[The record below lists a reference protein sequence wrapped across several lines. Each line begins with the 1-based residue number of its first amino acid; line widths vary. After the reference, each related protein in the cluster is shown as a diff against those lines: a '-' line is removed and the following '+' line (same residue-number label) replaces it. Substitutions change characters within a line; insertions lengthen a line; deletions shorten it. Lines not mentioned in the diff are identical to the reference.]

1 MIDKVERSVSVG
13 DGIIDVKNSII
24 RIIRVLAKYYWS
36 ARRAIASYSDDT
48 QTSTL
53 YPKTNR
59 VHISGR
65 DRQVS
70 VPSTLFALFL
80 QKFLMFWDFLSVYSC
95 FHLRF
100 FIGEFASSLLLF
112 EERCS
117 FENWYSGKGQI
128 LLDVEIVEK
137 CSNKLGKE
145 SNLTHCT
152 VGRGGGPIARH

>member
-1 MIDKVERSVSVG
+1 MIDKVELSVSVG

-36 ARRAIASYSDDT
+36 ARRVLASYSDDI

-70 VPSTLFALFL
+70 VPSTQLVILTLFL
-80 QKFLMFWDFLSVYSC
+80 QTFLMFWDFFVCLFLLSSAIFY
-95 FHLRF
+95 LRICKLVVAF
-100 FIGEFASSLLLF
+100 RRKMFI
-112 EERCS
+112 
-117 FENWYSGKGQI
+117 
-128 LLDVEIVEK
+128 
-137 CSNKLGKE
+137 
-145 SNLTHCT
+145 
-152 VGRGGGPIARH
+152 